1 MKDIHNDAL
10 HQHFPCVFPVKV
22 MGLNS
27 EAFAPAI
34 LSIFHKHLKP
44 EEISCSERLSSSKK
58 YLSLTVTFTATSK
71 AQLDAIYQDLKNHEL
86 VLMTL

>member
-1 MKDIHNDAL
+1 MNDTNSKQL
-10 HQHFPCVFPVKV
+10 LMQFPSVFPVKV

-27 EAFAPAI
+27 EAFSSAV
-34 LSIFHKHLKP
+34 LSLFHRHLSP
-44 EEISCSERLSSSKK
+44 DQIVCSEQLSSSKK
-58 YLSLTVTFTATSK
+58 YLSITVTFTATSK